1 MGDLVIFC
9 DKNMKRTISPFVRVI
24 ETFTGD
30 DDVLIARRTLTT
42 RTLMVVDGSS
52 FSLW

>member
-1 MGDLVIFC
+1 MADLVIFC
-9 DKNMKRTISPFVRVI
+9 DKNMKRAISPFVRVI

-30 DDVLIARRTLTT
+30 DDVVIDRRTLTT
-42 RTLMVVDGSS
+42 RTPMVVDWCT